1 MAPNR
6 NAGFTLVEILVVV
19 GIVSTLSMIIFPSLT
34 GSREKGRDA
43 ARVADIE
50 QLSVALRLY
59 AEQNGSYP
67 DESSGT
73 RLGEG
78 SDLDEDLEPYIDVS
92 HDPSGPGDDDRY
104 YIYDSSYD
112 CPLKGG
118 AKIVL
123 YANTMEHDGNGNWAA
138 VCDTDGPSAR
148 YGVILN

>member
-1 MAPNR
+1 MVRNR
-6 NAGFTLVEILVVV
+6 TAGFTLVEILVVV
-19 GIVSTLSMIIFPSLT
+19 GIVSTLSLIVFPSLS

-59 AEQNGSYP
+59 AEQHGSYP
-67 DESSGT
+67 DEADGV

-78 SDLDEDLEPYIDVS
+78 GSLDTDLDPYIEVS
-92 HDPSGPGDDDRY
+92 HDPSGPGDADRY
-104 YIYDSSYD
+104 YVYDSSFD

-118 AKIVL
+118 AKIAL
-123 YANTMEHDGNGNWAA
+123 YANEMEREGNGNWRAI
-138 VCDTDGPSAR
+138 CDAEGSEMR